1 MAYHLKNTVNG
12 LLVGKDPTASLR
24 LFTSQDH
31 TTPVYLRNTGN
42 WAVDHVQKLTC
53 ISPWNS
59 DGSFTKAGTL
69 ISPRHVVFAT
79 HYTPALSSTI
89 RFIAADNTVVT
100 RTISAL
106 ETIPVTGTLYPDI
119 TVGLLDSDVSGS
131 ISFAKVMPNGWEAK
145 LPNIIASR
153 PPAIGT
159 DQEEKLLVRAAYEID
174 STQPD
179 ALARFSYPSEQLYRL
194 FYENLV
200 GGDSGNPC
208 FFLINGDLVL
218 LTVWSTGGTG
228 QGTSVSA
235 FKTEINSAM
244 TTLGG
249 GYQLTEIDLSGFT
262 TP

>member
-1 MAYHLKNTVNG
+1 MT
-12 LLVGKDPTASLR
+12 SLR

-31 TTPVYLRNTGN
+31 TTPAYVRNTEN
-42 WAVDHVQKLTC
+42 WAVDHVQQFTC

-79 HYTPALSSTI
+79 HYTPTVASTI
-89 RFIAADNTVVT
+89 RFIAADNTVIT
-100 RTISAL
+100 RTISAVVV
-106 ETIPVTGTLYPDI
+106 IPVTGSLYPDI
-119 TVGLLDSDVSGS
+119 TIGVLDSDVPGT

-145 LPNIIASR
+145 LPNIVTSR

-159 DQEEKLLVRAAYEID
+159 DQEEKMLVRAAYEID
-174 STQPD
+174 HAQPG
-179 ALARFSYPSEQLYRL
+179 ALATFVSPSEHVYLH

-208 FFLINGDLVL
+208 FFLINGELVL
-218 LTVWSTGGTG
+218 LTVWSRGGGG

-235 FKTEINSAM
+235 FKTEINAAM

-249 GYQLTEIDLSGFT
+249 GYQLTEVDLSAFT